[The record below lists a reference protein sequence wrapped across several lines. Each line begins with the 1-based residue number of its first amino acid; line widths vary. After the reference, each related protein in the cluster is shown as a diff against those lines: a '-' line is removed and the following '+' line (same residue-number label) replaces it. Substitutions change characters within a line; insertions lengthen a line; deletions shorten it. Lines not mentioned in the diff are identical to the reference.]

1 MYINI
6 LNIQHIFIKKT
17 LINLLEF
24 DEELDEDAP
33 PVTPKDEDGDDGP
46 AISLLFCRELLSR

>member
-24 DEELDEDAP
+24 DEELDDDAP
-33 PVTPKDEDGDDGP
+33 PVAPKDEDGDDGP
-46 AISLLFCRELLSR
+46 AISLLFCCELLAR